1 MVLKLKRKNYLCEV
15 DFFVTNKS
23 NENKL
28 TTRKR
33 RCRVYQ
39 DVKRQEEVPLGQP
52 EHLKQLH
59 PDNSEALLP
68 FKLSKAPLPI
78 YTGCNNLKLC
88 YLVIKYVIV
97 QAMSHLMTQLKL

>member
-33 RCRVYQ
+33 RCRV
-39 DVKRQEEVPLGQP
+39 
-52 EHLKQLH
+52 
-59 PDNSEALLP
+59 
-68 FKLSKAPLPI
+68 
-78 YTGCNNLKLC
+78 
-88 YLVIKYVIV
+88 
-97 QAMSHLMTQLKL
+97 